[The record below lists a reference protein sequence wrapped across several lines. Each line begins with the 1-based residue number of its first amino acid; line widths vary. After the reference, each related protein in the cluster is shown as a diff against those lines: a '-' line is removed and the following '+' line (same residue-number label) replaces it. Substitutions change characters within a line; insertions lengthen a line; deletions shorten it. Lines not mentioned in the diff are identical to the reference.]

1 VDDFMLRKESLK
13 GMHGIYVV
21 VEDVGPELKGVL
33 TRSDLR
39 KRVEKQLR
47 TAGIR
52 LVKELEA
59 AKLPGEP
66 YLYVNLAALPLGS
79 RRYACRL
86 DLEVH
91 QLVALIHDSASGH
104 AITWEQG
111 SVTAGGIKTIFNNV
125 DELVFDFIYDYLAM
139 NPDG

>member
-1 VDDFMLRKESLK
+1 MLRKESLK
-13 GMHGIYVV
+13 GIHGIYVV
-21 VEDVGPELKGVL
+21 VEDLGPELKGVL
-33 TRSDLR
+33 TRSEVR
-39 KRVEKQLR
+39 KRVEKQLQ

-66 YLYVNLAALPLGS
+66 YLYVNLAALPLGAK
-79 RRYACRL
+79 RFACRI
-86 DLEVH
+86 DIEVH
-91 QLVALIHDSASGH
+91 QLVALAHNSASGH

-111 SVTAGGIKTIFNNV
+111 VVTAGGVKTISNNI

>member
-1 VDDFMLRKESLK
+1 MLRKESLK
-13 GMHGIYVV
+13 GIHGIYVV
-21 VEDVGPELKGVL
+21 VEDLGPELKGVL
-33 TRSDLR
+33 TRSEVR
-39 KRVEKQLR
+39 KRVEQQLQ

-66 YLYVNLAALPLGS
+66 YLYVNLAALPLGPK
-79 RRYACRL
+79 RFACRI
-86 DLEVH
+86 DIEVH
-91 QLVALIHDSASGH
+91 QLVALAHNSASGH

-111 SVTAGGIKTIFNNV
+111 VVTAGGVKTISNNI
-125 DELVFDFIYDYLAM
+125 DDLVFDFIYDYLAT

>member
-1 VDDFMLRKESLK
+1 MLRKESLK

-21 VEDVGPELKGVL
+21 VEDLGQELKGIL

-39 KRVEKQLR
+39 NRVEKQLR

-79 RRYACRL
+79 RRYACRI

-91 QLVALIHDSASGH
+91 ELVALVHNSSTGH

-111 SVTAGGIKTIFNNV
+111 VVTAGGVKTICHNV
-125 DELVFDFIYDYLAM
+125 DELVFDFICDYLAM
-139 NPDG
+139 NSDG

>member
-1 VDDFMLRKESLK
+1 MLRKESLK

-21 VEDVGPELKGVL
+21 VEDVGPELRGVL
-33 TRSDLR
+33 TRSELR
-39 KRVEKQLR
+39 KRVEKHLR

-66 YLYVNLAALPLGS
+66 YLYVNLAALPLGPK
-79 RRYACRL
+79 RYACRI
-86 DLEVH
+86 DIEMH
-91 QLVALIHDSASGH
+91 QLVALAHNSAKGH

-111 SVTAGGIKTIFNNV
+111 IVTAGGVKTLCDNV

-139 NPDG
+139 NPDE

>member
-1 VDDFMLRKESLK
+1 MLRKESLK

-21 VEDVGPELKGVL
+21 VEDVGPELRGVL
-33 TRSDLR
+33 TRSELR

-66 YLYVNLAALPLGS
+66 YLYINVAALPLGAKC
-79 RRYACRL
+79 YACRI
-86 DLEVH
+86 DIEMH
-91 QLVALIHDSASGH
+91 QLVALAHNSASGH

-111 SVTAGGIKTIFNNV
+111 IVTAGSVETLCDNV
-125 DELVFDFIYDYLAM
+125 DELVYDFKIGRASCRERV
-139 NPDG
+139 

>member
-1 VDDFMLRKESLK
+1 MLRKESLR
-13 GMHGIYVV
+13 GIHGIYVV
-21 VEDVGPELKGVL
+21 VEDLGPELRGVL
-33 TRSDLR
+33 NRSEVR
-39 KRVEKQLR
+39 KRVEAQLH

-66 YLYVNLAALPLGS
+66 YLYVNMAALPLGPK
-79 RRYACRL
+79 RYACRI

-91 QLVALIHDSASGH
+91 QLVALVHNSATGH

-111 SVTAGGIKTIFNNV
+111 VVIAGGVKTIFNNF
-125 DELVFDFIYDYLAM
+125 DELVLDFICDYLAM
-139 NPDG
+139 NPDN

>member
-1 VDDFMLRKESLK
+1 MLRKKSLI

-21 VEDVGPELKGVL
+21 VEDLGPELKGVV
-33 TRSDLR
+33 TRSALR
-39 KRVEKQLR
+39 KRVEMQLR

-52 LVKELEA
+52 LVKEFEA

-66 YLYVNLAALPLGS
+66 YLYVNLAALPLGPK
-79 RRYACRL
+79 RYACRI

-91 QLVALIHDSASGH
+91 QLVALVHRSVTGH
-104 AITWEQG
+104 ASTWEQG
-111 SVTAGGIKTIFNNV
+111 VVTTGGVKTIYDNI
-125 DELVFDFIYDYLAM
+125 DELVFDFICDYLAM

>member
-1 VDDFMLRKESLK
+1 MLRKKSLI

-21 VEDVGPELKGVL
+21 VEDLGPELKGVV
-33 TRSDLR
+33 TRGALR
-39 KRVEKQLR
+39 KRVEMQLR

-52 LVKELEA
+52 LVNELQA

-66 YLYVNLAALPLGS
+66 YLYLNLAALPLGPK
-79 RRYACRL
+79 RYACRI

-91 QLVALIHDSASGH
+91 QLVALAHHSASGH
-104 AITWEQG
+104 ASTWEQG
-111 SVTAGGIKTIFNNV
+111 VVTTGGARTIYDNV
-125 DELVFDFIYDYLAM
+125 DELVFDFICDYLAM

>member
-1 VDDFMLRKESLK
+1 MLRKESLK

-21 VEDVGPELKGVL
+21 VEDVGPELRRVL
-33 TRSDLR
+33 PRSELQ

-66 YLYVNLAALPLGS
+66 YLYVNLAALPLGPK
-79 RRYACRL
+79 RYACRI
-86 DLEVH
+86 DIEMH
-91 QLVALIHDSASGH
+91 QLVALAHNSANGH

-111 SVTAGGIKTIFNNV
+111 IVTAGGVKTLCDNV
-125 DELVFDFIYDYLAM
+125 DELVFDFICDYLAM
-139 NPDG
+139 NPGG

>member
-1 VDDFMLRKESLK
+1 MLRKESLR
-13 GMHGIYVV
+13 GIHGIYVV
-21 VEDVGPELKGVL
+21 VEDLGPELRGVL
-33 TRSDLR
+33 NRSELR
-39 KRVEKQLR
+39 KRVEAQLQ

-66 YLYVNLAALPLGS
+66 YLYVNMAALPLGPK
-79 RRYACRL
+79 RYACRI

-91 QLVALIHDSASGH
+91 QLVALVHNSSRGH

-111 SVTAGGIKTIFNNV
+111 VVTAGGVKTIFNNF
-125 DELVFDFIYDYLAM
+125 DELILDFICDYLAM
-139 NPDG
+139 NPDH

>member
-1 VDDFMLRKESLK
+1 MLRKESLK

-21 VEDVGPELKGVL
+21 VEDLGPELKGVL
-33 TRSDLR
+33 TRSQLL
-39 KRVEKQLR
+39 KYVGTQLR

-79 RRYACRL
+79 KRYACRI

-91 QLVALIHDSASGH
+91 QLVALVPNSATGH

-111 SVTAGGIKTIFNNV
+111 VVTAGGVQTILSNV
-125 DELVFDFIYDYLAM
+125 DELVLDFICDYLAM
-139 NPDG
+139 NPEG

>member
-1 VDDFMLRKESLK
+1 MLRKESLK

-21 VEDVGPELKGVL
+21 VEDVGPELRGVL
-33 TRSDLR
+33 TRSELR
-39 KRVEKQLR
+39 KRVEKHLR

-66 YLYVNLAALPLGS
+66 YLYVNLAALPLGPK
-79 RRYACRL
+79 RYACRI
-86 DLEVH
+86 DIEMH
-91 QLVALIHDSASGH
+91 QLVALAHNSANGH

-111 SVTAGGIKTIFNNV
+111 IVTADGVKTLCDNV

-139 NPDG
+139 NPDE

>member
-1 VDDFMLRKESLK
+1 MLRKESLK

-21 VEDVGPELKGVL
+21 VEDLGPELKGVL
-33 TRSDLR
+33 TRSEIR
-39 KRVEKQLR
+39 KRVEKELR
-47 TAGIR
+47 SAGIR
-52 LVKELEA
+52 LIKELEA

-79 RRYACRL
+79 KRYACRI

-91 QLVALIHDSASGH
+91 QLVALVHNSATGH

-111 SVTAGGIKTIFNNV
+111 VVTAGGVKTIYNNI
-125 DELVFDFIYDYLAM
+125 DELVFDFICDYLAM
-139 NPDG
+139 NPDE